1 MVPKL
6 ATTKT
11 FAIVMGL
18 FAGLSLSAPAAEAGM
33 RIYVGFPVGGF
44 YVGGGHY
51 RYHGHKYHWWRY
63 HKLHR
68 LRAIEAER
76 ARKAA
81 RAEQRRLAA
90 LAAARK
96 AAEARPEVEVK
107 EPEVA
112 EISPVSVP
120 LPVKKPDN
128 AKVNDQVALTTAA
141 VTPATEPT
149 PPGEEPKKLE
159 CKRYFANVGLTIT
172 VPCTE

>member
-51 RYHGHKYHWWRY
+51 HYHGHKYHWWRY

-128 AKVNDQVALTTAA
+128 AKVNDQAALTTAGSHA
-141 VTPATEPT
+141 GHRADAAGRGAEKARVQTLLRQCRADNH
-149 PPGEEPKKLE
+149 GSV
-159 CKRYFANVGLTIT
+159 Y
-172 VPCTE
+172 